1 MFTDEELY
9 EILRILA
16 VVLHLGNI
24 QYVGKYSSE
33 VLEKNI
39 GESFEYEFYRNISRG
54 NSTKI
59 IIISWVR
66 RDTVCGC

>member
-24 QYVGKYSSE
+24 QY
-33 VLEKNI
+33 I
-39 GESFEYEFYRNISRG
+39 GN
-54 NSTKI
+54 N
-59 IIISWVR
+59 
-66 RDTVCGC
+66 

>member
-39 GESFEYEFYRNISRG
+39 GESFE
-54 NSTKI
+54 
-59 IIISWVR
+59 
-66 RDTVCGC
+66 